1 MQRCKTLFALL
12 ALLPVAFAATE
23 LHIDAKTPLKDGDLT
38 VKNATFGLTAVIKS
52 NGVAINGACVEST
65 ESGCYGKVTCNGI
78 QLCDKLSTEASEI
91 DDKTIP
97 GITVVPAGKDEGL
110 KITWDPTEIEG
121 VMPEKAK
128 LKLCFAKESTADRP
142 WRKFKADVGKNKQC
156 VKKEIDTVPWE
167 KGSKVWTCKSAVPRC
182 KAYIRVFAM
191 NKDGKHTHFSDTDI
205 FQINGYDGLEPGI
218 TIGGVIMSIL
228 SLAILVGYF
237 TYTIT
242 KKQD

>member
-12 ALLPVAFAATE
+12 ALLPVAFAATKA
-23 LHIDAKTPLKDGDLT
+23 DAETDLKDGDLT
-38 VKNATFGLTAVIKS
+38 VIPADFILSANVTKD
-52 NGVAINGACVEST
+52 GVVGDMIFADCTEST
-65 ESGCYGKVTCNGI
+65 CSGKVTCNGI

-156 VKKEIDTVPWE
+156 VPKAIDTVKWVD
-167 KGSKVWTCKSAVPRC
+167 GSKVWTCKSAVPRC

-191 NKDGKHTHFSDTDI
+191 DKDGKHTHFSDTDI

-218 TIGGVIMSIL
+218 TIGGVIMSIV
-228 SLAILVGYF
+228 SLAILIGYF

>member
-52 NGVAINGACVEST
+52 NGVAINGACVES
-65 ESGCYGKVTCNGI
+65 EDSGCYGKVTCNGI
-78 QLCDKLSTEASEI
+78 QLCDKLSSE
-91 DDKTIP
+91 
-97 GITVVPAGKDEGL
+97 GITVVSAGKDEGL
-110 KITWDPTEIEG
+110 NITWDTGAIEG
-121 VMPEKAK
+121 DMPVDAK

-156 VKKEIDTVPWE
+156 VPKAIDTVKWA
-167 KGSKVWTCKSAVPRC
+167 KGYKVWTCKSAVPRC

-191 NKDGKHTHFSDTDI
+191 DKDGKHTHFSDTDI

-218 TIGGVIMSIL
+218 TIGGVIMSIVSL
-228 SLAILVGYF
+228 SILIGYF
-237 TYTIT
+237 TYSVM